1 MATLFDQLTAGF
13 NNVRSPAGE
22 RARPATPVGQRL
34 ELRLPPGWPE
44 TQSLDWCLRQNHTIV
59 AQGHTRSLAELP
71 SDVRSQ
77 HVHVWTPANDT
88 LLTQVRLP
96 TRSRTQIGR
105 ALPYALEDQLLSS
118 PEELHFTW
126 VRKEG
131 DMLSVA
137 VTARERMRAWLEPL
151 AEAGIQPESLA
162 PVTLSHPCLENSW
175 ILSHADSESWVR
187 TGPQSGFG
195 LDAAEDGALPILL
208 RKAIA
213 DAREHDAL
221 PQALVI
227 DNPPADFDPEK
238 WKGELGCEIL
248 VEQADFWSGTDSAS
262 SALNLLHDEFA
273 TRRQRGPLPRSLLPA
288 VIMVL
293 AWLVGTVIFTTVDWW
308 RLSSRDDHL
317 VAEMTQIFRQSFPH
331 QANLVVDP
339 YQQMQRNL
347 ASTHGSGF
355 ANGLSAS
362 LAQLAGALK
371 GSPAGALQE
380 VDYRDGAL
388 DIMLKLDSYKDLESV
403 KSSLQAAGFSADM
416 RNSTRDEKGVTA
428 RIHLTNSTSGKHS

>member
-22 RARPATPVGQRL
+22 RARPAAPVGQRL
-34 ELRLPPGWPE
+34 ELRLPPGWPQ
-44 TQSLDWCLRQNHTIV
+44 TQSLDWCLRQDRAIL
-59 AQGHTRSLAELP
+59 AQGHARSLAELP
-71 SDVRSQ
+71 SDVRSR

-88 LLTQVRLP
+88 LLTTVRLP
-96 TRSRTQIGR
+96 TRSRAQISR

-151 AEAGIQPESLA
+151 AEAGIHPQSLA
-162 PVTLSHPCLENSW
+162 PVSLSHPCLENSW
-175 ILSHADSESWVR
+175 LLSHADGESWVR

-195 LDAAEDGALPILL
+195 VDVATDGALPLLL

-221 PQALVI
+221 PQALVV
-227 DNPPADFDPEK
+227 DNPPADFDPEP
-238 WKGELGCEIL
+238 WKRELGCEIL
-248 VEQADFWSGTDSAS
+248 VEQADFWSDADSGSAS
-262 SALNLLHDEFA
+262 LNLLHDEFA
-273 TRRQRGPLPRSLLPA
+273 SKRQRGPLPRSLLPA
-288 VIMVL
+288 AIMVA

-317 VAEMTQIFRQSFPH
+317 VAEMTQIFRQSFPQ

-339 YQQMQRNL
+339 YEQMQRNL
-347 ASTHGSGF
+347 ASSQGSGS
-355 ANGLSAS
+355 ADGLSTS
-362 LAQLAGALK
+362 LAQLAAALK
-371 GSPAGALQE
+371 GKPAGALQE
-380 VDYRDGAL
+380 IDYRDGAL
-388 DIMLKLDSYKDLESV
+388 DILLKLGSYKDLESV
-403 KSSLQAAGFSADM
+403 KSALQAAGFSADM

-428 RIHLTNSTSGKHS
+428 RIHLTGSAGGKHS